1 MKLINRILVCS
12 ITAAALMTPAVVY
25 SAQQISLD
33 SLLEKVR
40 AGRASDNEANR
51 QRIAQFRAD
60 RARQAALLQEAKQ
73 QRAAGE
79 RRSAEMEAQFDV
91 NDKEIIELDRQLQDR
106 LGSLKELFGV
116 LQQTA
121 GDARGQFEGS
131 LTQLQYPDRSDFLTD
146 FAQKM
151 GQGNRLASLEEIE
164 RLWFELQREM
174 TESGKTVKF
183 QSTVV
188 SATGDEEQREVTRV
202 GLFNIVSDGKYLQ
215 HITETGRLIELGRQ
229 PAGRYTGKI
238 GDLESAGS
246 GIQAFALDP
255 LRGQL
260 IGLLTE
266 APNLRERI
274 DQGGWIG
281 YIIIALGIVALLVA
295 IFRFI
300 RLTGQGAQ
308 AGDPES
314 CKAVVFSDVGWT
326 DITATTATASVVL
339 EGLGYE
345 PETQLLSV
353 PVTYASLKNKD
364 VDVFLGNW
372 MPTMEGDIAKYRDEG
387 SVEVLGANLEGAKYT
402 LAVPKYVADAG
413 LKDFGDIA
421 KFEDELGTKIY
432 GIEPGNDG
440 NRLIQEMID
449 KNAFGLKEFELVE
462 SSEQGMLAQVKRAA
476 RRDNWIV
483 FLGWEPH
490 PMNANVEMVYLTGG
504 DDWFGPNFGGAT
516 VYTNVRQGYATEC
529 PNVGK
534 LVTNLE
540 FSLAMENEIMASI
553 LDDGKEPQEAAMAW
567 LKKNPQVME
576 SWLAGVTTFDGK
588 EGLSSVRGHLGL

>member
-1 MKLINRILVCS
+1 MSTLKTLSSFVVGATFTAITS
-12 ITAAALMTPAVVY
+12 I
-25 SAQQISLD
+25 
-33 SLLEKVR
+33 
-40 AGRASDNEANR
+40 
-51 QRIAQFRAD
+51 
-60 RARQAALLQEAKQ
+60 
-73 QRAAGE
+73 
-79 RRSAEMEAQFDV
+79 
-91 NDKEIIELDRQLQDR
+91 
-106 LGSLKELFGV
+106 
-116 LQQTA
+116 
-121 GDARGQFEGS
+121 
-131 LTQLQYPDRSDFLTD
+131 
-146 FAQKM
+146 
-151 GQGNRLASLEEIE
+151 
-164 RLWFELQREM
+164 
-174 TESGKTVKF
+174 
-183 QSTVV
+183 
-188 SATGDEEQREVTRV
+188 
-202 GLFNIVSDGKYLQ
+202 
-215 HITETGRLIELGRQ
+215 
-229 PAGRYTGKI
+229 
-238 GDLESAGS
+238 
-246 GIQAFALDP
+246 
-255 LRGQL
+255 
-260 IGLLTE
+260 
-266 APNLRERI
+266 
-274 DQGGWIG
+274 
-281 YIIIALGIVALLVA
+281 
-295 IFRFI
+295 
-300 RLTGQGAQ
+300 AQ

-314 CKAVVFSDVGWT
+314 CKTVVFSDVGWT

-576 SWLAGVTTFDGK
+576 IWLAGVTTFDGK